1 MGWTKLGQQR
11 WGQGSDVRWQEPGW
25 PSGLPG
31 RPPGRPWR
39 APTLRALV
47 CRAPRGCRKA
57 CAEDLRTGLLR
68 PPVP

>member
-1 MGWTKLGQQR
+1 MGWARLGQQR

-31 RPPGRPWR
+31 RPPGRPRR

-47 CRAPRGCRKA
+47 CRAPHGCRKA